1 MLSVPEYCA
10 QPYFWDFIGAS
21 SHNRFAGGLTDKQ
34 SEQSNLKLLP
44 SLSRSRKIDNPLTY
58 LIYFNLIT
66 LKDLFAPLTSC
77 FSTNQKSKLL
87 LPLAPSLMLL
97 LQYGTLYLLT
107 YVTLH
112 LFIHSPLTSKPTF
125 SHPSSF
131 AHSY

>member
-1 MLSVPEYCA
+1 MQFMFPWCDSADSASDNVPVPIMHFVA
-10 QPYFWDFIGAS
+10 NTVD
-21 SHNRFAGGLTDKQ
+21 HN
-34 SEQSNLKLLP
+34 
-44 SLSRSRKIDNPLTY
+44 NPLAY

-77 FSTNQKSKLL
+77 FSTHQKSKLL

-112 LFIHSPLTSKPTF
+112 LFIHSPLISKPTF
-125 SHPSSF
+125 SRSSSF
-131 AHSY
+131 AHSYCSHGKWLAPF

>member
-1 MLSVPEYCA
+1 M
-10 QPYFWDFIGAS
+10 
-21 SHNRFAGGLTDKQ
+21 
-34 SEQSNLKLLP
+34 
-44 SLSRSRKIDNPLTY
+44 DNPLTY

-77 FSTNQKSKLL
+77 FSTNQNSKLL

-97 LQYGTLYLLT
+97 LQFGTLYLLT

-112 LFIHSPLTSKPTF
+112 LFIHSPLYSKPTF

-131 AHSY
+131 AHSYIDCMVNGWHRFELLPVSHVPIRLVCALIATCD